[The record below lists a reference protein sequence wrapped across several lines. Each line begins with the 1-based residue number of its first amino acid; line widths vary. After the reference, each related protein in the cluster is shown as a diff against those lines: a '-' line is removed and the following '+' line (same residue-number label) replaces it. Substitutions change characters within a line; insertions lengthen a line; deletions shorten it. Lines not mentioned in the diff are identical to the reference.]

1 MEQHSKRVF
10 FKQVTKFSTCDY
22 LLYREEKKAISKKN
36 NKQVNCLLF

>member
-22 LLYREEKKAISKKN
+22 LLYREEKKSH
-36 NKQVNCLLF
+36 